1 MLLFRRNIAN
11 MKTSQR
17 PTGFT
22 LLELLISISLLI
34 SLISMIW
41 ALMQLYSTYYV
52 AGTRKADR
60 SQLVRSLS
68 QLLNEDLGAAIQ
80 DPVQPLAPGAEG
92 DDSVRR
98 FGLSGSSTSL
108 RIDVVQIN
116 PLKSAEIP
124 KTFRPATAGPVQMHA
139 PQAPELKTVYYDFVP
154 LSAYLKTP
162 NAKCGLTRRELDFET
177 PTGPAPSPA
186 AFEEEDAT
194 GEAQPIAQARAVG
207 TELAFQ
213 GLDPFGDQ
221 VGNDSIQP
229 PVPGAGVS
237 GYGQTGPDQIGSA
250 FPGAAAPP
258 KQSIDAELQ
267 QEAATDDM
275 WAPEVVDCRFR
286 YGDGSQWFD
295 SWDSLEKNG
304 LPVAIEI
311 TFRLMSIEDVE
322 TLRQS
327 PLLNQLTPPPTVAK
341 SEETQNEEIAT
352 ARAVGTEVPLT
363 LDGSDLPASQTQA
376 RGWTLDALAEELDLS
391 PPVEQ
396 RIVAYLATSPH
407 LKSEPIR
414 RPGPPPKPKEPSA
427 PASIAPAPAA
437 PISPQP
443 PPPKKPSVNPQ
454 EWIRK

>member
-1 MLLFRRNIAN
+1 
-11 MKTSQR
+11 MKTSRR

-34 SLISMIW
+34 ALISMIW

-98 FGLSGSSTSL
+98 FGLSGSGTSL

-116 PLKSAEIP
+116 PLKSTEMP

-177 PTGPAPSPA
+177 PTGPPPNPT

-207 TELAFQ
+207 TELAHQ

-221 VGNDSIQP
+221 AGNDSIQS
-229 PVPGAGVS
+229 PVPGS
-237 GYGQTGPDQIGSA
+237 GQFGSA
-250 FPGAAAPP
+250 FPGAPAPP

-267 QEAATDDM
+267 QEAETDDM

-311 TFRLMSIEDVE
+311 TLRLMSIEDVE

-327 PLLNQLTPPPTVAK
+327 PLLNQLAPPPTVAQ
-341 SEETQNEEIAT
+341 SAEPQNEEIAT

-363 LDGSDLPASQTQA
+363 LDGSDLPASQAQA
-376 RGWTLDALAEELDLS
+376 RGKTLDALAEELGLS

-414 RPGPPPKPKEPSA
+414 RPGPPPKPKESSA
-427 PASIAPAPAA
+427 PASVVPTATAPV
-437 PISPQP
+437 SPQP